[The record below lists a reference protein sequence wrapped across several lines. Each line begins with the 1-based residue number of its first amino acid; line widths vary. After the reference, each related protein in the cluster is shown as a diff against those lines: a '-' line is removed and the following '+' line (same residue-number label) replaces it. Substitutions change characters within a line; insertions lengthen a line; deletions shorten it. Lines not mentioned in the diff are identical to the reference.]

1 MRQTLVFMRNSAIRG
16 TLIPI
21 FQQFTASIKKKISL
35 EERLG
40 TRLKFC
46 EVLGLF

>member
-21 FQQFTASIKKKISL
+21 FQQFTASIKKKLVSKKDWA
-35 EERLG
+35 RG
-40 TRLKFC
+40 
-46 EVLGLF
+46 

>member
-21 FQQFTASIKKKISL
+21 FQQFTASIKKKKL
-35 EERLG
+35 VWKKDWARG
-40 TRLKFC
+40 
-46 EVLGLF
+46 